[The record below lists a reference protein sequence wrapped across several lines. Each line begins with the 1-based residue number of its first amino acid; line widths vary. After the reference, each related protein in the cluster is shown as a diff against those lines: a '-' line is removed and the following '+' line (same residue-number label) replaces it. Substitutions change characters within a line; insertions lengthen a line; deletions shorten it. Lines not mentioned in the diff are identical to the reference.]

1 MASLS
6 EHAAASVSGSQDI
19 GALFDVWAALAVRE
33 VLEPNLD
40 DILNTYL
47 KTLYRRLQGERQSPL
62 ALSLVQSRGR
72 D

>member
-19 GALFDVWAALAVRE
+19 GAFFDVWAALAVRE

-40 DILNTYL
+40 DILKIHL
-47 KTLYRRLQGERQSPL
+47 KKLYRPIAGRAPVS
-62 ALSLVQSRGR
+62 ALSLVQSSGP